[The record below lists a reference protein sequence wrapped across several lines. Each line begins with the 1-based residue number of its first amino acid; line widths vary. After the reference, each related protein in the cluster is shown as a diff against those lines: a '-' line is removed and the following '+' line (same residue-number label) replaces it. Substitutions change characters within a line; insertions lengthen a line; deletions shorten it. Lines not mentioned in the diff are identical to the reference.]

1 MNKRK
6 INQNLK
12 RALQMKN
19 KISEKKKKER
29 TLFDKIISY
38 VALLN
43 FLLGIVLFFV
53 FFGKKRPKI

>member
-1 MNKRK
+1 MDQKTIKR
-6 INQNLK
+6 NLK

-19 KISEKKKKER
+19 KTSEKKKKES

-38 VALLN
+38 VAVLN
-43 FLLGIVLFFV
+43 FILGVVLFFV

>member
-1 MNKRK
+1 
-6 INQNLK
+6 
-12 RALQMKN
+12 MKN